1 LIDIPARLILQR
13 GMGRS
18 KALSTPASADW
29 WVSLA
34 IERKAAESLWEM
46 FKVVHQPVRAV
57 SFFSEPYTET
67 RVSFISYPLV
77 SLVPL
82 QTGV

>member
-1 LIDIPARLILQR
+1 LVNIPAELVLTE
-13 GMGRS
+13 GMGHP

-46 FKVVHQPVRAV
+46 FKDVHEPVRAV
-57 SFFSEPYTET
+57 LILF
-67 RVSFISYPLV
+67 
-77 SLVPL
+77 
-82 QTGV
+82 QTLY